1 MSRIFV
7 AGLGAVSPAGWNVA
21 ALRDVLNKGE
31 PLPVQTLERPGWN
44 KPLPVRLVPGPT
56 ARPEFLAHPRLRR
69 ASPITHYVV
78 GAGLEAAAK
87 LRAKTDP
94 RLRLGLQLHHGL
106 AHIPQVVAALA
117 GGDARLSRHQGA
129 GAPDRGRNQAGDGR
143 HQA

>member
-56 ARPEFLAHPRLRR
+56 ARPGCPHSR
-69 ASPITHYVV
+69 A
-78 GAGLEAAAK
+78 
-87 LRAKTDP
+87 
-94 RLRLGLQLHHGL
+94 
-106 AHIPQVVAALA
+106 
-117 GGDARLSRHQGA
+117 
-129 GAPDRGRNQAGDGR
+129 
-143 HQA
+143 